1 MSEYR
6 RVVSYIYSY
15 PGGVRDANVGFAK
28 AEVRGGVM
36 GLNVVLCGMQCDAP
50 QCFGVYL
57 LFDRDKGQQTYSML
71 PIGKIV
77 INAGKGKYQDILNP
91 DNLAS
96 SGYNFT
102 EIRGIGVLTDK
113 DRYYM
118 CFSLWEADEINP
130 SKCVYLP
137 EGYKR
142 VVDKQRIAKGKVSEE
157 TVGEV
162 ECEKSDMNYHSSGNG
177 SNESKNDFISA
188 FDDDYYFDCREITP
202 GMLKELVPGEVDE
215 DNSFV
220 MHAYYTYRHLLFGRV
235 ADNDNGSRYFI
246 GIPGMYSNKERYLA
260 TMFGFNNFKRSIRSD
275 YANPYFG
282 YWYREV

>member
-36 GLNVVLCGMQCDAP
+36 GLNVVLCGMQSDAP
-50 QCFGVYL
+50 QCYGVYL

-91 DNLAS
+91 DNLVS

-142 VVDKQRIAKGKVSEE
+142 VVDEQK
-157 TVGEV
+157 T
-162 ECEKSDMNYHSSGNG
+162 
-177 SNESKNDFISA
+177 DFISA

-235 ADNDNGSRYFI
+235 AENDNGSRYFI